1 MLLWQATVN
10 IECLCA
16 LICDCGVAP
25 TKLMH
30 IFSQAR
36 LCATP
41 DVSQT
46 RAQSTMAG
54 PPSQR
59 HLRHSEQL
67 PAQGKK
73 NEPPGGGSGVNREAS
88 NGVDRIHSDP
98 ENWMKRIVQLIG

>member
-46 RAQSTMAG
+46 RARSTMAG

-67 PAQGKK
+67 PAQARKMSRRAAAQELTGRRQT
-73 NEPPGGGSGVNREAS
+73 EWIGST
-88 NGVDRIHSDP
+88 RIQ
-98 ENWMKRIVQLIG
+98 RTG